1 MTLFSHRG
9 WEVGGGV
16 GCSDGCLDGWAH
28 EWKSGILVSTFDRL
42 ATADL
47 ASRNRWELGAV
58 AGRGRERE
66 RSEGW
71 IIDGPTEFGR
81 RGVSGKGSCPADRQ
95 AASWWSHLA
104 TQSQPEVMGPSLH
117 LQCTVAPRPSQKASG
132 MVVGDGAPS
141 WRVKPSAKS
150 SLSLLLL
157 CAQFAY
163 STAAFLT
170 FFSLSFPCVT
180 FHSSPSSTYVD
191 GNQPTW
197 GGDERGE
204 S

>member
-1 MTLFSHRG
+1 M
-9 WEVGGGV
+9 
-16 GCSDGCLDGWAH
+16 
-28 EWKSGILVSTFDRL
+28 
-42 ATADL
+42 
-47 ASRNRWELGAV
+47 
-58 AGRGRERE
+58 
-66 RSEGW
+66 
-71 IIDGPTEFGR
+71 DGPTEFGR

-157 CAQFAY
+157 CARFAY

-170 FFSLSFPCVT
+170 FFSLFFPCVT

-197 GGDERGE
+197 GGRGE
-204 S
+204 GRKLPRRSWPTQVLRLQSFIHLYSFFPLQDSDFPECLSAMQRWAVCRGEHWGIF